1 MYIITILRMGHT
13 WIPRDM
19 AIFQRDFRLIF
30 ERLTEETYN
39 DPELTYFDGPPPT
52 PLGFDGLAWWLSG
65 ANSPETD
72 R

>member
-1 MYIITILRMGHT
+1 
-13 WIPRDM
+13 
-19 AIFQRDFRLIF
+19 LIF